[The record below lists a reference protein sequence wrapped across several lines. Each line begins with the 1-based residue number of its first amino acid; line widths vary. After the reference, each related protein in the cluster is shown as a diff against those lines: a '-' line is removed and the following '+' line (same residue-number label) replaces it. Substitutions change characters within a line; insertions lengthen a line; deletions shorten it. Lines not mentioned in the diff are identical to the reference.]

1 MADLTAHRSPASAVA
16 LVLAAS
22 ALFGT
27 TGTAQ
32 ALGSRALGVPLDAV
46 AVGAGRIVL
55 AGTVLALFARARG
68 PLFPAGR
75 RLPTLLGA
83 GGVVM
88 YQLGFFTA
96 VQTAGVAAGTM
107 IALGS
112 GPAFTGLL
120 QWLVSRRRPG
130 RVWAVST
137 AIAVVGLVVIVAG
150 SGGGTSAGAGS
161 VAAGALPALAAGLG
175 YATYTV
181 AGAALLGRGAT
192 PAASMGAM
200 FGLAAVPMAA
210 ILLAQ
215 WPGGLDSAAGATTV
229 VYLAL
234 VPTVLAYLLFALGLR
249 TLSPAAVTTLT
260 LAEPVVAAVLG
271 VLVLGERLGP
281 VALAGTVVVVAALTL
296 LGRNLGG
303 GVSAR

>member
-1 MADLTAHRSPASAVA
+1 MAALTAHRTPAGAVA

-32 ALGSRALGVPLDAV
+32 ALGSRALGAPLDAV

-55 AGTVLALFARARG
+55 AGTVLALFAWPRG
-68 PLFPAGR
+68 PLFPPGR

-112 GPAFTGLL
+112 GPAFAGLL
-120 QWLVSRRRPG
+120 QWLVSRRHPG

-137 AIAVVGLVVIVAG
+137 AIAVVGLVLIVAG
-150 SGGGTSAGAGS
+150 SGDGASGSAGS

-175 YATYTV
+175 FATYTV
-181 AGAALLGRGAT
+181 AGAALLARGAT
-192 PAASMGAM
+192 PAGSMGAM
-200 FGLAAVPMAA
+200 FGVAAVPMAA
-210 ILLAQ
+210 ILSAR
-215 WPGGLDSAAGATTV
+215 WPGGLDSVAGATTV

-234 VPTVLAYLLFALGLR
+234 VPTVLAYLLFARGLR
-249 TLSPAAVTTLT
+249 RLTPAAAATLT

-271 VLVLGERLGP
+271 VLVLGERLEP
-281 VALAGTVVVVAALTL
+281 VAFAGTVVVVTALML

-303 GVSAR
+303 VSAR